1 MVMLSSYLSE
11 IINRYKVLDNE
22 TQLKL
27 IQKAQNGDED
37 ARDQLILCNLRLIV
51 KIAGDYRCPNGFQVD
66 DLVAEGISAINYS
79 IDKYDP
85 KKNVRIIS
93 FFGTSIRWF
102 ISKFCNRYK
111 EASYSLNQFTNPYSE
126 YPVEIIDEIEC
137 PQSLKEER
145 EWESKEDLKFL
156 FSFLNEE
163 EQIVLILSYGIFG
176 FDQYAAEEMCPIFNR
191 SSPAI
196 ISLKNRTLEKVKKFA
211 NRTLNEVK
219 GSLSHPFVDLNHL
232 QQLIRDN
239 KMVSKKEKRED
250 PLKRRKG
257 MQEALDLTE
266 VKHDFVFK
274 QGVRSD
280 EFIEKY
286 KGDILRDYHLGC
298 NRAALARKYRCP
310 VSLITKLVREE
321 EKNPQG

>member
-1 MVMLSSYLSE
+1 MLSSYLSE

-27 IQKAQNGDED
+27 IQEAQNGDEE

-51 KIAGDYRCPNGFQVD
+51 KIAGDYKCPNGFQVD

-85 KKNVRIIS
+85 EKNVRIIS

-111 EASYSLNQFTNPYSE
+111 ESSYSLNELIDSDRE
-126 YPVEIIDEIEC
+126 YPFEIIDTLEC
-137 PQSLKEER
+137 PQSQKEER

-176 FDQYAAEEMCPIFNR
+176 FDQYAAEEMRPIFNR
-191 SSPAI
+191 SAPAI
-196 ISLKNRTLEKVKKFA
+196 ISLKMRTLEKMKKFA

-219 GSLSHPFVDLNHL
+219 GNLSYPFIDLNYL

-239 KMVSKKEKRED
+239 KMVSKKEKWED
-250 PLKRRKG
+250 PQKRRKG
-257 MQEALDLTE
+257 MQALLDLTE
-266 VKHDFVFK
+266 VEHDFVFK
-274 QGVRSD
+274 QGVKPD
-280 EFIEKY
+280 LFIEKY

-310 VSLITKLVREE
+310 TSLITKLVREE

>member
-1 MVMLSSYLSE
+1 MLSSYLSE

-27 IQKAQNGDED
+27 IQEAQNGDEE

-51 KIAGDYRCPNGFQVD
+51 KIAGDYRCPDAFQID

-79 IDKYDP
+79 IDKYNP
-85 KKNVRIIS
+85 EKNVKVIS

-111 EASYSLNQFTNPYSE
+111 EASYSLNEQVDSNKEYS
-126 YPVEIIDEIEC
+126 YEIIDTLEC
-137 PQSLKEER
+137 PQSQKDKR

-156 FSFLNEE
+156 FSFLTEE

-176 FDQYAAEEMCPIFNR
+176 FDQYAAEEMRPIFNR
-191 SSPAI
+191 SAPAI
-196 ISLKNRTLEKVKKFA
+196 ISLKMRTLEKMKKFA
-211 NRTLNEVK
+211 NRSFDEVK
-219 GSLSHPFVDLNHL
+219 GSLNHPFIDLNHL

-239 KMVSKKEKRED
+239 KMVSKREKWED
-250 PLKRRKG
+250 PQKRRKG
-257 MQEALDLTE
+257 MQESLDLTE
-266 VKHDFVFK
+266 VEHDFVFK
-274 QGVRSD
+274 QGVKPD
-280 EFIEKY
+280 LFIEKY
-286 KGDILRDYHLGC
+286 REDILRDYRLGC
-298 NRAALARKYRCP
+298 NRAALTRKYRCP
-310 VSLITKLVREE
+310 SSLVLKLVSEE